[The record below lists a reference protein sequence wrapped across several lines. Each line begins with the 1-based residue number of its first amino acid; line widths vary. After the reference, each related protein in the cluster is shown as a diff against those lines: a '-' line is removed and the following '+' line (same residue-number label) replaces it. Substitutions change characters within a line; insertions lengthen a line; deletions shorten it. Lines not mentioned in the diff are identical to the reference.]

1 MRRNLLWV
9 VLAFLVLTSKVAAQ
23 TGTTSLR
30 GTVVDMTGGV
40 VQGAKVTLSDPVRS
54 AERTST
60 TNASGAY
67 EFLSL
72 PPGNYSVSVEMTG
85 FRKYHQSGLQLLV
98 DSPATVNITLQVGST
113 TETIEV
119 TAQAE
124 TLNTSNASLGIAFG
138 ENQVKQLPLE
148 GRNVPDLLSLQ
159 AGVAYIG
166 NRADAR
172 PDVDTRNG
180 AVNGA
185 HSDQSNVTLDGVDVN
200 DETRGYA
207 FTSVLPVTLDS
218 VQEFRV
224 TTTNYTA
231 DQGRSSGAQVSLVTK
246 SGGNDFHGSLYEYHR
261 NTITSANDYFVKISE
276 LRNGQPNVPPKLIRN
291 IFGGS
296 VGGPFRKNRLFFFAN
311 YEAHRQR
318 EENSVLRIVP
328 SLALRDGVVQYL
340 CNEITDSQG
349 NKTLDTT
356 TCPGGTVQGKTGPHQ
371 IQPGYE
377 GLGYQDVKTL
387 DPLGLG
393 ADQAVLDYFNKF
405 PTTNL
410 DSTQGDGLNL
420 VGFRFRGAVPTS
432 DNWYIA
438 RLDYKITD
446 SGSHSIFWRGALKN
460 YSHNEPPYL
469 PGQGPQKGLADY
481 SKGFS
486 VGYTGVLRPNL
497 VNNFRW
503 GYTRQSSGTLGNSD
517 QPFIRFRGL
526 NDDTTSNNSSL
537 QVVRTNVFQVP
548 VHNFTDD
555 VSWTKGKHTLQF
567 GVNVG
572 FLRTSRSNTLSSFSS
587 AEANPNQL
595 PTAGIANKGIPGDPP
610 VSGFPVVDPGFNTGY
625 DYPFMA
631 LLGSVSQ
638 VNARYNYK
646 IDGSVLPQGTP
657 LSRHFAADSYEFYA
671 QDSWKIKP
679 NLTVTYG
686 LRYSLSSPP
695 WETNGVQVGPT
706 MNLGDWFN
714 LRAQNMNQ
722 GIGSS
727 ADPVISLDLAGPA
740 HGKSGFYDWDY
751 HNFSPRLAVAWS
763 PGASGGFW
771 KRLLGGSGQTT
782 IRAGFGIVY
791 DRVGQGLL
799 TTFDKR
805 GSFGLSTSL
814 TNKNGCETLDKAP
827 RLTDV
832 NVIPNL
838 DAAGNPILD
847 NCKNPIYTP
856 APPGAFPQ
864 TPPYGSQKG
873 AFTSG
878 NSVDRSLKTPYSYT
892 LDLSV
897 GRELGHDF
905 SIDVS
910 YVGRLSHRLLALE
923 DLAQPADLVD
933 PKTGVDYYSA
943 VKALSKLYNPVGDG
957 TNGLPASQITPAMV
971 GPTAQYWYDM
981 TQPLQPGGAYRLD
994 GDSVS
999 GTASFCDPG
1008 FTSTT
1013 DALEM
1018 NYALFSCYFNNES
1031 TAIQV
1036 LDQAGFP
1043 DPNHPG
1049 DPINNIPGVVY
1060 YGNCGATAS
1069 VPNCYLNS
1077 QYNSLLAW
1085 RSVGTASYHALQVN
1099 LRKHPSKGVQFDLNY
1114 TYSKSI
1120 DLESDAERVDLQV
1133 QALGFIQNAWRPK
1146 QLRGVS
1152 DFDTPHQINANW
1164 IVELPFGKGKVLG
1177 KYAGRSL
1184 DEAIGGWQLSGLARW
1199 TSGFP
1204 VNIGN
1209 GSAWPTNWEYNP
1221 NATQIR
1227 RAVTG
1232 TTKNPDGSVNI
1243 FPDPSGPTGL
1253 GAFRPTVPGES
1264 GARNPIRG
1272 DGFAGLDLGLG
1283 KRWTMPWK
1291 ESQSLQ
1297 FRWEVFNVLNL
1308 TRFDVQ
1314 TITSNIDAGS
1324 SFGNYSGLSTNP
1336 RVMQFALRFEF

>member
-1 MRRNLLWV
+1 MKRNLLWFL
-9 VLAFLVLTSKVAAQ
+9 LAFLLLTSGVAAQ

-30 GTVVDMTGGV
+30 GTIVDKTGGV
-40 VQGAKVTLSDPVRS
+40 VQGARVTLSDPVRS

-72 PPGNYSVSVEMTG
+72 PPGTYSVSVGMTG

-98 DSPATVNITLQVGST
+98 DSPATVNMTLEVGST

-159 AGVAYIG
+159 AGVAFTTS
-166 NRADAR
+166 RPFLETR

-185 HSDQSNVTLDGVDVN
+185 HSDQSNITLDGVDVN
-200 DETRGYA
+200 DQTRGYA

-246 SGGNDFHGSLYEYHR
+246 SGSNDFHGSLYEYHR
-261 NTITSANDYFVKISE
+261 NTITSANDYLVKIAE
-276 LRNGQPNVPPKLIRN
+276 LTNGQPNVPPKLIRN
-291 IFGGS
+291 IFGAS
-296 VGGPFRKNRLFFFAN
+296 VGGPLRKNRLFFFAN

-318 EENSVLRIVP
+318 EENSILRIVP
-328 SLALRDGVVQYL
+328 SLALRDGVVQYA
-340 CNEITDSQG
+340 CAVPAA
-349 NKTLDTT
+349 
-356 TCPGGTVQGKTGPHQ
+356 CPGGTVQGKTGPHQ
-371 IQPGYE
+371 IQPGFE
-377 GLGYQDVKTL
+377 GLTPQDVATL
-387 DPLGLG
+387 DPLHLG
-393 ADQAVLDYFNKF
+393 ADTAVLDYFNKF
-405 PTTNL
+405 PTTGF
-410 DSTQGDGLNL
+410 DTGQGDGLNL

-446 SGSHSIFWRGALKN
+446 SGSHSIFWRGALRN
-460 YSHNEPPYL
+460 DFHNEPPYL
-469 PGQGPQKGLADY
+469 PGQGSQRSLADY

-486 VGYTGVLRPNL
+486 VGYTAVLRPTL
-497 VNNFRW
+497 VNNLRW

-517 QPFIRFRGL
+517 QPFLRFRGL

-548 VHNFTDD
+548 VHNLTDD

-567 GVNVG
+567 GVNVE

-587 AEANPNQL
+587 GYANPNQL
-595 PTAGIANKGIPGDPP
+595 PTAGIANKKICGDPGP
-610 VSGFPVVDPGFNTGY
+610 GEDPTLCNYSFPAVAPGFNTGY

-631 LLGSVSQ
+631 LLGSITQ
-638 VNARYNYK
+638 VNANYNYK

-695 WETNGVQVGPT
+695 WETTGVEVAPT

-714 LRAQNMNQ
+714 LRAKNMNQ

-727 ADPVISLDLAGPA
+727 ADPIISLDLAGPA
-740 HGKSGFYDWDY
+740 HGKPGFYNWDY
-751 HNFSPRLAVAWS
+751 HNFAPRLAVAWS
-763 PGASGGFW
+763 PGASGGFL

-782 IRAGFGIVY
+782 MRAGFGIVY
-791 DRVGQGLL
+791 DRVGEGLL

-805 GSFGLSTSL
+805 GSFGLSSSL

-832 NVIPNL
+832 NVVPNL
-838 DAAGNPILD
+838 DATGNPILD
-847 NCKNPIYTP
+847 NCGNPIFTP
-856 APPGAFPQ
+856 APAGGFPQ
-864 TPPYGSQKG
+864 TPPFGSQKG
-873 AFTSG
+873 AFTAG
-878 NSVDRSLKTPYSYT
+878 NSVDSSLKTPYSYT
-892 LDLSV
+892 LDFTV
-897 GRELGHDF
+897 GRQLAHDF
-905 SIDVS
+905 SIEVS

-943 VKALSKLYNPVGDG
+943 VQALSKLYNPTGDG
-957 TNGLPASQITPAMV
+957 SNGVPAAQITPAMV

-981 TQPLQPGGAYRLD
+981 TQPLQAGGVYSLD
-994 GDSVS
+994 SN
-999 GTASFCDPG
+999 TASFCSPG

-1013 DALEM
+1013 DALLI
-1018 NYALFSCYFNNES
+1018 NYALFSCNFNNES
-1031 TAIQV
+1031 TAIQTI
-1036 LDQAGFP
+1036 DQAGFP
-1043 DPNHPG
+1043 DANHA
-1049 DPINNIPGVVY
+1049 GVVY
-1060 YGNCGATAS
+1060 HGNCGATAS
-1069 VPNCYLNS
+1069 IPNCYVSS
-1077 QYNSLLAW
+1077 QYNSLAAW

-1099 LRKHPSKGVQFDLNY
+1099 FRKGLSKGVQFDLNY

-1120 DLESDAERVDLQV
+1120 DLESDAERVDLIGAG
-1133 QALGFIQNAWRPK
+1133 ALGFIQNAWRPK
-1146 QLRGVS
+1146 QLRAVS
-1152 DFDTPHQINANW
+1152 DFDTTHQINANW
-1164 IVELPFGKGKVLG
+1164 IVELPFGKGKVVG

-1184 DEAIGGWQLSGLARW
+1184 DAAIGGWQLSGLARW

-1204 VNIGN
+1204 VSILN

-1221 NATQIR
+1221 NATQLR
-1227 RAVTG
+1227 PVVTG

-1243 FPDPSGPTGL
+1243 FPNPSSLIGPG
-1253 GAFRPTVPGES
+1253 GAFRPTLPGES
-1264 GARNPIRG
+1264 GVRNTIRG

-1283 KRWTMPWK
+1283 KRWIMPWK
-1291 ESQSLQ
+1291 ESESLQ

-1314 TITSNIDAGS
+1314 TITANIDAGS

>member
-1 MRRNLLWV
+1 MRRNLLWFL
-9 VLAFLVLTSKVAAQ
+9 LASFFLTSEGAAQ

-30 GTVVDMTGGV
+30 GTVADKTGGV
-40 VQGAKVTLSDPVRS
+40 VQGARVTLSNSVR
-54 AERTST
+54 AVERTST
-60 TNASGAY
+60 TSASGAY
-67 EFLSL
+67 EFLSI
-72 PPGNYSVSVEMTG
+72 PPGTYSLTVEMTG
-85 FRKYHQSGLQLLV
+85 FRKYHQSSLQLLV
-98 DSPATVNITLQVGST
+98 DSPATVNMTLEVGAT

-124 TLNTSNASLGIAFG
+124 ALNTSNASLGIAFG
-138 ENQVKQLPLE
+138 ENQVKQLPME

-166 NRADAR
+166 NRTDAR

-246 SGGNDFHGSLYEYHR
+246 SGSNDFHGSLYEYHR

-276 LRNGQPNVPPKLIRN
+276 LQSGQPNVPPKLIRN

-311 YEAHRQR
+311 YEGARRR
-318 EENSVLRIVP
+318 EENSILRIVP
-328 SLALRDGVVQYL
+328 SPALRDGVVQYL
-340 CNEITDSQG
+340 CADPAA
-349 NKTLDTT
+349 
-356 TCPGGTVQGKTGPHQ
+356 CPGGTVQGLTGPHQ
-371 IQPGYE
+371 VQPGYE
-377 GLGYQDVKTL
+377 GLRPQDVTTL
-387 DPLGLG
+387 DPLHLG
-393 ADQAVLDYFNKF
+393 ADNAVLKYFNTF
-405 PTTNL
+405 PTSGFDT
-410 DSTQGDGLNL
+410 TQGDTVNL

-438 RLDYKITD
+438 RLDYKITN
-446 SGSHSIFWRGALKN
+446 SGSHSIFWRGALRN
-460 YSHNEPPYL
+460 DFQNEPPYL
-469 PGQGPQKGLADY
+469 PGQGSQRTLADY

-486 VGYTGVLRPNL
+486 VGYTAVLRPDL

-548 VHNFTDD
+548 VHNFVDD
-555 VSWTKGKHTLQF
+555 VSWIKGKHTLQF
-567 GVNVG
+567 GVNVA

-587 AEANPNQL
+587 GYANPNQL
-595 PTAGIANKGIPGDPP
+595 PTAGIANKGIAGDP
-610 VSGFPVVDPGFNTGY
+610 SATNQGYSFPAVASSFNTGY

-631 LLGSVSQ
+631 LLGSISQ
-638 VNARYNYK
+638 VNANYNYNTN
-646 IDGSVLPQGTP
+646 GSVLPQGTP

-695 WETNGVQVGPT
+695 WETNGVQVAPT

-727 ADPVISLDLAGPA
+727 NDPVISLDLAGPA
-740 HGKSGFYDWDY
+740 HGKPGFYNWDY
-751 HNFSPRLAVAWS
+751 HNFGPRIGVAWA

-814 TNKNGCETLDKAP
+814 TNKNGCETLDRAP

-832 NVIPNL
+832 NVVPNF
-838 DAAGNPILD
+838 DASGNPILD
-847 NCKNPIYTP
+847 NCGNPIYTP
-856 APPGAFPQ
+856 APPGGFPQ

-878 NSVDRSLKTPYSYT
+878 NSVDGSLKTPYSYT

-905 SIDVS
+905 SIEIS

-943 VKALSKLYNPVGDG
+943 VQALSKLYNPVGDG
-957 TNGLPASQITPAMV
+957 TNGVLASQITPAMV
-971 GPTAQYWYDM
+971 GPTAQYWYNM
-981 TQPLQPGGAYRLD
+981 TQPLQPGGAYSLD
-994 GDSVS
+994 SD
-999 GTASFCDPG
+999 TASFCNPS
-1008 FTSTT
+1008 FTPT
-1013 DALEM
+1013 DALQA

-1036 LDQAGFP
+1036 LDQSGFP
-1043 DPNHPG
+1043 DPN
-1049 DPINNIPGVVY
+1049 NTGVVY
-1060 YGNCGATAS
+1060 QGNCGATGS
-1069 VPNCYLNS
+1069 LPNCYVNS

-1099 LRKHPSKGVQFDLNY
+1099 FRKRLSKGVQFDLNY

-1164 IVELPFGKGKVLG
+1164 IVELPFGKGKVVG
-1177 KYAGRSL
+1177 KNAGRSR
-1184 DEAIGGWQLSGLARW
+1184 DAVIGGWQLSGLARW

-1221 NATQIR
+1221 NATQVRPVI
-1227 RAVTG
+1227 TG

-1253 GAFRPTVPGES
+1253 GAFRPTIPGES

-1283 KRWTMPWK
+1283 KRWIMPWK

-1314 TITSNIDAGS
+1314 TITSSIDLGG
-1324 SFGNYSGLSTNP
+1324 FGNYSGLSTNP

>member
-246 SGGNDFHGSLYEYHR
+246 SGSNDFHGSLYEYHR
-261 NTITSANDYFVKISE
+261 NTITSANDYFVKIAE
-276 LRNGQPNVPPKLIRN
+276 LQSGQPNVPPKLIRN

-296 VGGPFRKNRLFFFAN
+296 VGGPFLKNRLFFFAN

-318 EENSVLRIVP
+318 EETSVLRIVP

-340 CNEITDSQG
+340 CADPAA
-349 NKTLDTT
+349 
-356 TCPGGTVQGKTGPHQ
+356 CPGGTVQGNTGPHQ

-377 GLGYQDVKTL
+377 GLSPQDVTTL
-387 DPLGLG
+387 DPLHLG
-393 ADQAVLDYFNKF
+393 ADNAVLKYFNTF
-405 PTTNL
+405 PASGFDT
-410 DSTQGDGLNL
+410 TQGDTVNL

-526 NDDTTSNNSSL
+526 NDDQTSNNSSL
-537 QVVRTNVFQVP
+537 QVVRDNVFQVP
-548 VHNFTDD
+548 VHNLTDD

-567 GVNVG
+567 GVNVE

-587 AEANPNQL
+587 GSANPNWL
-595 PTAGIANKGIPGDPP
+595 PKAGIANKGDPGDPL
-610 VSGFPVVDPGFNTGY
+610 VSGFPKVDPGFNTGY

-631 LLGSVSQ
+631 LLGAVST
-638 VNARYNYK
+638 VNANYNYNV
-646 IDGSVLPQGTP
+646 DGSVLGQGKP
-657 LSRHFAADSYEFYA
+657 LSRRFAANSYEFYA
-671 QDSWKIKP
+671 QDSWKAKP
-679 NLTVTYG
+679 NLTLTIG
-686 LRYSLSSPP
+686 LRYSLASPP
-695 WETNGVQVGPT
+695 WETNGVEVAPT
-706 MNLGDWFN
+706 MDLGDWFN
-714 LRAQNMNQ
+714 LRAKNMNQ

-727 ADPVISLDLAGPA
+727 ADPIISLDLAGPA
-740 HGKSGFYDWDY
+740 HGKPGFYNWDY
-751 HNFSPRLAVAWS
+751 HNFAPRLAVAWA
-763 PGASGGFW
+763 PGASGGFL

-782 IRAGFGIVY
+782 LRAGFGIVY

-814 TNKNGCETLDKAP
+814 TNTNGCETLDSAP

-838 DAAGNPILD
+838 DTSGNPILD
-847 NCKNPIYTP
+847 NCGNPIFSP
-856 APPGAFPQ
+856 APPGGFPQ
-864 TPPYGSQKG
+864 TPPYGSQNG
-873 AFTSG
+873 AFTAG
-878 NSVDRSLKTPYSYT
+878 NTVDGSLKTPYSYT

-897 GRELGHDF
+897 GRQLGHDF
-905 SIDVS
+905 SIEIS

-957 TNGLPASQITPAMV
+957 TNGVPASQITPAMV

-981 TQPLQPGGAYRLD
+981 TQPFQPGGAYSLD
-994 GDSVS
+994 PALG
-999 GTASFCDPG
+999 CKPG
-1008 FTSTT
+1008 FTTTT
-1013 DALEM
+1013 DALQL
-1018 NYALFSCYFNNES
+1018 NYALFNCYFNNES

-1036 LDQAGFP
+1036 IDQNGFP
-1043 DPNHPG
+1043 DPN
-1049 DPINNIPGVVY
+1049 NTGVVY
-1060 YGNCGATAS
+1060 HGNCGATS
-1069 VPNCYLNS
+1069 SIPNCYLNS
-1077 QYNSLLAW
+1077 QYDSLFAW

-1099 LRKHPSKGVQFDLNY
+1099 LRKHLSKGVQFDLNY
-1114 TYSKSI
+1114 TYSRSI
-1120 DLESDAERVDLQV
+1120 DIESDAERVDLSGSG
-1133 QALGFIQNAWRPK
+1133 ALGLIQNAWRPK

-1184 DEAIGGWQLSGLARW
+1184 DAAIGGWQLSGLARW

-1204 VNIGN
+1204 LSILN
-1209 GSAWPTNWEYNP
+1209 GSAWPTDWDFAP
-1221 NATQIR
+1221 NATPLR
-1227 RAVTG
+1227 PAVTG
-1232 TTKNPDGSVNI
+1232 TRKNPDGSVNI
-1243 FPDPSGPTGL
+1243 FPDPQGPTGL

-1264 GARNPIRG
+1264 GARNTIRG